1 MIVNVFFDRRVSV
14 RDEQAVLADERK
26 KLLAGKTMFACD
38 RKILC
43 IFATMKKVLLLTWW
57 CFVTLCAYSQ
67 EPLLKSELSYR
78 RYTTS
83 DGLPQM
89 QVETVWQDS
98 YGYIYI
104 GTLSGFIRYDGVSFT
119 PFLKGRRENIVGFIE
134 TEGKPRALNFR
145 RQWIVD
151 ADGVEKQ
158 WIDRR
163 GRWFLNNFN
172 AADLP
177 SPMVLVEDSLEQHRR
192 LCRLT
197 GQGLTV
203 VMKCSLFDLMEPDRK
218 LYMDTTGIYV
228 PTSKGVFVIR
238 PASGNGKKRIVNR
251 LSRKDDVFAFLRIAD
266 VLYAF
271 AKDGI
276 YTVESENL
284 VMKTAFNFEAPDYG
298 LFVRQDAKGLL
309 LIADSHTIYQYD
321 GESVKPLVSGFNM
334 IKGIF
339 VDRWNRL
346 WAATY
351 QGAYCF
357 FHRNFVNHRLTDA
370 NDIVRAMAVGV
381 DGQLRM
387 GTLNGSILRLDH
399 EGKAHEIN
407 KLEGNFYQPS
417 AVVLGGKCYMA
428 GNGDVACVDGD
439 RMLWLNLPKDRY
451 QFVAKMG
458 ERLVA
463 GTRNGLM
470 FYDPKTGKADTLTT
484 HILHPWAATED
495 GQGRLW
501 VGASS
506 GLFVVEGRTSVLR
519 KVDYPQK
526 LIITAMGGDN
536 KGNIVFS
543 SADSLFLIRN
553 GKVNDLNSKMP
564 QLAGHE
570 IRAVHLSPRGFLIV
584 AAIDGIFV
592 CRFSAADGKV
602 SDIRF
607 FDHTNGFTMVEP
619 LKASMAETADGTVWL
634 AGLEEMTSFKP
645 AALLSDNQE
654 LAVVVAPKRWW
665 QHWWVLTLTALALTL
680 VVWLLARRYE
690 KQRSRKALLRLQREK
705 KQKELLI
712 NAIRLK
718 SIPHFHANVL
728 AGIEYFMMNNKTD
741 DAMKY
746 LKLYSVFTNQT
757 LTELDR
763 SARTIEEEV
772 EYIKTYLEL
781 EQLRYGERLQYV
793 VRVAENVDEQ
803 CMIPNMLLHTY
814 CQNAIKH
821 GIAHKADRGLIEI
834 DIRQCSENN
843 DFIEVSVKDNGVG
856 REEASRLNRDTTK
869 QGLKILLEQVELYNQ
884 SNELPITQQV
894 TDLYDDEGRAVGTI
908 FRMMIPRNYKYV

>member
-1 MIVNVFFDRRVSV
+1 M
-14 RDEQAVLADERK
+14 RDERAVLADERK
-26 KLLAGKTMFACD
+26 KLHADKSLFARE
-38 RKILC
+38 RKIIC
-43 IFATMKKVLLLTWW
+43 IFATMKKVLL
-57 CFVTLCAYSQ
+57 VTLWSLAVLCAYSQ

-98 YGYIYI
+98 QGYIYI
-104 GTLSGFIRYDGVSFT
+104 GTLSGFVRYDGISFT

-134 TEGKPRALNFR
+134 TDGQTRALNFR
-145 RQWIVD
+145 RQWIID
-151 ADGVEKQ
+151 ADQLEKQ
-158 WIDRR
+158 WIDKK
-163 GRWFLNNFN
+163 GHWLLNNFN

-192 LCRLT
+192 LCRIT
-197 GQGLTV
+197 GQDLTV

-218 LYMDTTGIYV
+218 LCMDTTGIYV

-238 PASGNGKKRIVNR
+238 PASGRGKMRLVNR
-251 LSRKDDVFAFLRIAD
+251 LTRKDDVFAFIRTAG

-276 YTVESENL
+276 YTVESGNL
-284 VMKTAFNFEAPDYG
+284 LLKTAFNFDAPDYG
-298 LFVRQDAKGLL
+298 LFVRQDAKGML

-321 GESVKPLVSGFNM
+321 GKSVKPLVSGFNM

-370 NDIVRAMAVGV
+370 NDIVRAMAVGS
-381 DGQLRM
+381 DGQLVM
-387 GTLNGSILRLDH
+387 GTLNGRILRLDLKGDTH
-399 EGKAHEIN
+399 IIN
-407 KLEGNFYQPS
+407 QLEGNFYQPS
-417 AVVLGGKCYMA
+417 AVAIDGKCYMA
-428 GNGDVACVDGD
+428 GNGDVACVEGD
-439 RMLWLNLPKDRY
+439 RLTWLNLPKDRY

-470 FYDPKTGKADTLTT
+470 AYDPKTGKADTLTT
-484 HILHPWAATED
+484 QILHPWVATED
-495 GQGRLW
+495 RQGRLW

-506 GLFVVEGRTSVLR
+506 GLYEVEGQRPKERFSCR
-519 KVDYPQK
+519 KIDYPQK
-526 LIITAMGGDN
+526 LIITAMDGDN

-553 GKVNDLNSKMP
+553 GKVNDLNSLMP

-570 IRAVHLSPRGFLIV
+570 IRAVHLSQRGFLIV

-592 CRFSAADGKV
+592 CRFSPEDGMV

-619 LKASMAETADGTVWL
+619 LKASMVETADGTVWL
-634 AGLEEMTSFKP
+634 AGLEETTSFNP
-645 AALLSDNQE
+645 EALLSDNQE
-654 LAVVVAPKRWW
+654 LTVVVAPKLWW
-665 QHWWVLTLTALALTL
+665 QHWWVWALTALALTL

-705 KQKELLI
+705 KQKELQI
-712 NAIRLK
+712 KAIRLK

-728 AGIEYFMMNNKTD
+728 AGIEYFMMNNEID

-763 SARTIEEEV
+763 PARTIEEEV

-793 VRVAENVDEQ
+793 VRVSEDVDEKS
-803 CMIPNMLLHTY
+803 MIPNMLLHTY

-821 GIAHKADRGLIEI
+821 GIANKADGGLIEI
-834 DIRQCSENN
+834 DIRKHAENS

-856 REEASRLNRDTTK
+856 REEASRLNHDTTK
-869 QGLKILLEQVELYNQ
+869 QGLKILLEQVKLYNQ
-884 SNELPITQQV
+884 SNEQPITQQV
-894 TDLYDDEGRAVGTI
+894 TDLYDDKGKAVGTI
-908 FRMMIPRNYKYV
+908 FRMMIPRNYKYA